1 MFQPLKGLEHS
12 KRYLKDKEYRQQ
24 YKAWEKQQIEKMVN
38 TLSQY
43 QACTIKTDFLTYIIS
58 PSFYD
63 KIYQITDFNKQM
75 QPLGHRTYDTIEEL
89 IKDNII
95 ILKGEIIEY
104 ITKEEIA

>member
-24 YKAWEKQQIEKMVN
+24 YKAWEKQQTEKMI
-38 TLSQY
+38 TALSKY

-63 KIYQITDFNKQM
+63 KTYQITDFDRNM
-75 QPLGHRTYDTIEEL
+75 QPLGHRTYDTLSDL

-104 ITKEEIA
+104 ITKEDIA